1 MVKIV
6 KSNFFIDL
14 WER

>member
-6 KSNFFIDL
+6 KSNLILRF
-14 WER
+14 RT